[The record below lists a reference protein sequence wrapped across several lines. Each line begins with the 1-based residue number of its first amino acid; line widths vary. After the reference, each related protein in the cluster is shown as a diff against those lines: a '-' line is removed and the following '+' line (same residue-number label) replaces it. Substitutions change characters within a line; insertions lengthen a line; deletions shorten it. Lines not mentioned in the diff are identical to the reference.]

1 MSCFFSVS
9 FVFLI
14 FTVFIFCF
22 VLFFCYQ
29 INIPIVR
36 TPTSSRKPMPSVLNQ
51 ILNQPSSRAGS
62 PDVLAMAAAAAA
74 VAQAKTELKKDVCI
88 ILFIRILLQ
97 AWNFERVYPRFPH
110 YFFTFTFFLLL
121 IQFFL
126 REFTKCIRFF
136 YGKKFY

>member
-97 AWNFERVYPRFPH
+97 AWNFERVYRFPH
-110 YFFTFTFFLLL
+110 YFFYFTFFY
-121 IQFFL
+121 
-126 REFTKCIRFF
+126 C
-136 YGKKFY
+136 

>member
-1 MSCFFSVS
+1 MPLVLNQILNQPSSRAGSPDVLFFSVF
-9 FVFLI
+9 FVFFI
-14 FTVFIFCF
+14 FPVFIFCF

-88 ILFIRILLQ
+88 
-97 AWNFERVYPRFPH
+97 AES
-110 YFFTFTFFLLL
+110 
-121 IQFFL
+121 
-126 REFTKCIRFF
+126 F
-136 YGKKFY
+136 YNVKYY